1 MHTVLEMT
9 VKHKTAELE
18 GLPLNLAVALAD
30 EMEVVWQD
38 DRRSFQ
44 ARPRGAS
51 VDPGPFLPSTQW
63 AQGGPLLERERGS
76 LFTELIPGAPVVWV
90 ARMGDGARRSQ
101 CFGPTPLIAAM
112 RAFVASKL
120 GENVE
125 LP

>member
-1 MHTVLEMT
+1 M
-9 VKHKTAELE
+9 KHKTAELE
-18 GLPLNLAVALAD
+18 GSKLDLAVAVAE
-30 EMEVVWQD
+30 EMEVVWLPSPD
-38 DRRSFQ
+38 DRRGFQ
-44 ARPRGAS
+44 ARARGS
-51 VDPGPFLPSTQW
+51 RGEPGPFQPSSQW
-63 AQGGPLLERERGS
+63 AHGGPLLERERGS

-112 RAFVASKL
+112 RAIVASKL